1 MCFLFSLSIWL
12 ETPLYAMWHEF
23 GCLRQQPSLP
33 LSSPLVGAK
42 KERSRGGLTQES
54 GVFWN
59 ESSKELPAAY
69 INHPQLAQ
77 RGNSICRELRCIL
90 FIEELLVIRP
100 YTPSRSKSQATRQE
114 AATCFF
120 YKKARQNPTPPPNS
134 IEEKILLMRA
144 QLVPVSSDGVLFVQ
158 QCRGIC
164 VNPSTTKSA

>member
-1 MCFLFSLSIWL
+1 M
-12 ETPLYAMWHEF
+12 
-23 GCLRQQPSLP
+23 GGR
-33 LSSPLVGAK
+33 
-42 KERSRGGLTQES
+42 GLTQES

-59 ESSKELPAAY
+59 ESSKELPAAH

-100 YTPSRSKSQATRQE
+100 YTPSSSKSQATRQE

-120 YKKARQNPTPPPNS
+120 YKKSRTEPPHTHS
-134 IEEKILLMRA
+134 REEKILLMRA

-158 QCRGIC
+158 RSRGIC